1 MELQKFLNKFSL
13 NDYSDIRQ
21 VLEKEENYIKIEF
34 LFESNSY
41 IYDVIID
48 YLKDNNIIHMIDD
61 SYNKNKII
69 KLIVLEIYF

>member
-1 MELQKFLNKFSL
+1 MSLQKFLNKFSL

-21 VLEKEENYIKIEF
+21 VLEKEEDYIKIEF

-48 YLKDNNIIHMIDD
+48 YLKDNKIIHMIDD

>member
-21 VLEKEENYIKIEF
+21 VLEKEEDYIKIEF

-48 YLKDNNIIHMIDD
+48 YLKDNKIIHMIDD